1 MFEGDSE
8 VKAYT
13 GNQLIIMENQ
23 RQIMIALGVK
33 PCADGSM
40 TKSNVVDQRNLNML
54 SNLLQPATDREEV
67 KHMKIVVFD
76 ACHGG
81 KDPGALGTTGTR
93 EKDFGLMM
101 ALKLEKRLTGSEIT
115 PILTRKNDTFL
126 ELDFRA
132 KVANELKADAF
143 ISIHA
148 NSSTSNA
155 SGTETW
161 YTRVGC
167 QDFTEIIHKHLA
179 TATGLKDR
187 GVRLGNLA
195 VTRETKMPACLLE
208 VGFINNREDESKLF
222 DPSFQDKVVDAIAK
236 ALFEYFKIKDR
247 PEQKDVPYPD
257 MEVTVRAHE
266 DQTFIG
272 YNIKNTTWIPSRP
285 IGELYGAQVGYS
297 NKKVTINGTPLETQL
312 INGLGY
318 VTARDFSNVLGAK
331 IFWDKSN
338 PNRVDIYKG
347 A

>member
-1 MFEGDSE
+1 MFAEEND
-8 VKAYT
+8 VRNYM
-13 GNQLIIMENQ
+13 GNQLVIMENQ
-23 RQIMIALGVK
+23 QKIMIALGVE
-33 PCADGSM
+33 PCADGPM
-40 TKSNVVDQRNLNML
+40 TKSNVQDLMNSNTL
-54 SNLLQPATDREEV
+54 SNLLQPATNREEV

-93 EKDFGLMM
+93 EKDFGLIM

-126 ELDFRA
+126 ELDYRA
-132 KVANELKADAF
+132 HIANNLKADAF

-161 YTRVGC
+161 YTRVSC

-179 TATGLKDR
+179 AATGLKDR

-208 VGFINNREDESKLF
+208 VGFINNREDEAKLF
-222 DPSFQDKVVDAIAK
+222 DTSFQDKVVDAIAK

-247 PEQKDVPYPD
+247 PEQKDVPYPE

-318 VTARDFSNVLGAK
+318 VTARDFSNALGAK
-331 IFWDKSN
+331 IFWDKAN